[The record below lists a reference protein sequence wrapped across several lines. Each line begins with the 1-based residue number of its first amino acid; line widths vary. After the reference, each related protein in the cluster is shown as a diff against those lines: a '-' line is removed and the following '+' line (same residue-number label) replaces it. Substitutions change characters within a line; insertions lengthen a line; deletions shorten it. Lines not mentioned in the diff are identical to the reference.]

1 VKKWGAN
8 VALLA
13 CSVLFALILCEV
25 GVRVLYPR
33 FANYNMEM
41 WRYFAE
47 MKMPLARPNLP
58 FVHFPNR
65 SGHYYGVEIV
75 TNSMGFRDAE
85 CPPQKTPGTSRILFV
100 GDSQTLGW
108 GTREEDTMAARLER
122 KFNEAGRPCEIV
134 NMGIGNYNSMMEL
147 ELFKWKG
154 LPLQPDLVVL
164 VYFINDAEPTPHL
177 SRAGYQLKSRSY
189 LFAYLYDRYVTMRPS
204 WNPTYTWRT
213 FYQDLYRPEAPALA
227 ANRKAL
233 EEFARLCRENGIKLL
248 VVNYPELHELRDYPF
263 PAATDYIRSFAE
275 KEALPFFDL
284 HPAFAPHD
292 PATLWVSTEDTHG
305 NAKTNEL
312 AAEALYEPISELLKR

>member
-1 VKKWGAN
+1 MKKWGAN

-13 CSVLFALILCEV
+13 VSVMVGLILCEA
-25 GVRVLYPR
+25 GIRILYPR

-47 MKMPLARPNLP
+47 MKMPVSKPGLP
-58 FVHFPNR
+58 FVHFPAKR
-65 SGHYYGVEIV
+65 GHYYGVEIA
-75 TNSMGFRDAE
+75 TNAQGFRNAE
-85 CPPQKTPGTSRILFV
+85 CAPQKAPGTTRILFV

-108 GTREEDTMAARLER
+108 GTRQEDTMAARLER
-122 KFNEAGRPCEIV
+122 QFNEAGRKCEIV
-134 NMGIGNYNSMMEL
+134 NTGIGNYNSIMEL

-177 SRAGYQLKSRSY
+177 SWAGYQLKSRSY
-189 LFAYLYDRYVTMRPS
+189 LFAYLYDRYVTLRPS

-233 EEFARLCRENGIKLL
+233 DELAGLCKDKAIKLL

-263 PAATDYIRSFAE
+263 PAATEYIRSFANE
-275 KEALPFFDL
+275 KALPFVDL
-284 HPAFAPHD
+284 HQAFAPHE
-292 PATLWVSTEDTHG
+292 PATLWVSMEDTHG
-305 NAKTNEL
+305 NAKANEL
-312 AAEALYEPISELLKR
+312 AAAALHQPIINLLDR